1 MDIYAIAI
9 WFYVAEEILYT
20 AGIAGL
26 QYRSVKARK
35 PRITG
40 FPLKMLLETLQILI
54 KIIKNSVIC
63 ELFNILM

>member
-40 FPLKMLLETLQILI
+40 FLSKCCGNATDFD
-54 KIIKNSVIC
+54 KNY
-63 ELFNILM
+63 